1 MPHPAYPLTFI
12 CPYCASELTPEER
25 GEHEGL
31 CADCAKEA
39 DRHQT
44 HADPFVIEQLEPRNN
59 L

>member
-1 MPHPAYPLTFI
+1 MPHPGYPLTHI
-12 CPYCASELTPEER
+12 CPKCNSELTPEER

-39 DRHQT
+39 EYKTQ
-44 HADPFVIEQLEPRNN
+44 ADPFVIEQLEARDT